1 MAVNVTMSLLEI
13 TTILGLDGRLHAHG
27 LDRSARRVPSSAG
40 SSWLGPHVRL
50 SEAAKHGL
58 RHAQKRSTTGKVAT
72 YGVSFPIE
80 ELAVAVRDWCTTVAR
95 RMRTE
100 PETVPG
106 ELLSTAKE
114 LEAAAAAITAVL
126 PAS

>member
-13 TTILGLDGRLHAHG
+13 TTILGLDGRLRAHA
-27 LDRSARRVPSSAG
+27 LDRAARRVPSSPGA
-40 SSWLGPHVRL
+40 SSLGPHLRL

-58 RHAQKRSTTGKVAT
+58 RHAQKRSTGKGGT

-80 ELAVAVRDWCTTVAR
+80 ELAVAVRDWCTTTAR

-106 ELLSTAKE
+106 ERLSTAKE

>member
-1 MAVNVTMSLLEI
+1 MAINVTMSLLEI
-13 TTILGLDGRLHAHG
+13 TTILGLDGRLRVHA

-40 SSWLGPHVRL
+40 SSFLGSHLRL

-58 RHAQKRSTTGKVAT
+58 RHAHKRSTGKVGT
-72 YGVSFPIE
+72 YGVSFAGE
-80 ELAVAVRDWCTTVAR
+80 ELAAAVRDWCTTTAR
-95 RMRTE
+95 GMRTE
-100 PETVPG
+100 PETVTG

-126 PAS
+126 PAP

>member
-1 MAVNVTMSLLEI
+1 MAVNVTLSLLEI
-13 TTILGLDGRLHAHG
+13 TTILALDGRLRAHA
-27 LDRSARRVPSSAG
+27 LDRAARRTPSSAG
-40 SSWLGPHVRL
+40 SSSLGPHLRL
-50 SEAAKHGL
+50 SEAAKQGL
-58 RHAQKRSTTGKVAT
+58 RHAQKRSTGKVAT

-80 ELAVAVRDWCTTVAR
+80 ELAVAVRDWCTTTAR

-100 PETVPG
+100 PETIPG
-106 ELLSTAKE
+106 ERLATATE